1 MSKSN
6 PLCLADTDCWRFVV
20 VVVVVVVVA
29 RRADKVVG
37 PRHCHRWTFLSP
49 KSDDAMMMMVYQ
61 FINWYGYIQVYD
73 GKL

>member
-20 VVVVVVVVA
+20 VVVVVA

-37 PRHCHRWTFLSP
+37 PRHCHRWTLLLSP

-61 FINWYGYIQVYD
+61 FINWYGYIQVYV